1 MTLYVLDFY
10 GGSAILASMHN
21 FLTNRVE
28 NIRRLCEKFKVRRL
42 SAFGSVC
49 TENFT
54 EKSDVDFL
62 YQFDF
67 DRLPLV
73 EYADNFFSFRESLQE
88 LFQRRVDLVP
98 EKTLSNPYFI
108 EEIKKTQ
115 VLIYEQQ
122 SE

>member
-1 MTLYVLDFY
+1 
-10 GGSAILASMHN
+10 MHI
-21 FLTNRVE
+21 FLISRAE
-28 NIRRLCEKFKVRRL
+28 SICRLCEKFKVRRL

-62 YQFDF
+62 YLFDSE
-67 DRLPLV
+67 RLPLA
-73 EYADNFFSFRESLQE
+73 EHADNFFDFKESLQT
-88 LFQRRVDLVP
+88 LLQRRVDLVP